1 VAMVGDGINDAP
13 AMMRSNLGIA
23 IGAGTDIAI
32 ESADVVL
39 MKSDLL
45 DAVTTLRLSKAVML
59 NIEQNLF
66 WAFFYN
72 IIGIPLAA
80 GVFYG
85 ALGWKLNPMF
95 AAAAMSVSSVTVV
108 LNALRLLR
116 FKPSISIN
124 SDSNNKNT
132 DHLKSIKSN
141 VIMIE
146 KTLQIKGMSC
156 PHCSARVEKVLNAI
170 DGVEAKVDL
179 ESNSAKIKLTQDV
192 SDETMKHAV
201 DSIGY
206 EVVGVA

>member
-1 VAMVGDGINDAP
+1 
-13 AMMRSNLGIA
+13 
-23 IGAGTDIAI
+23 
-32 ESADVVL
+32 

-59 NIEQNLF
+59 NIKQNLF

-85 ALGWKLNPMF
+85 VLGWKLNPMF
-95 AAAAMSVSSVTVV
+95 AAAAMSLSSVTVV
-108 LNALRLLR
+108 MNALRLLT
-116 FKPSISIN
+116 FKPLESIS
-124 SDSNNKNT
+124 SNKNQIN
-132 DHLKSIKSN
+132 KNNYQSINTTK
-141 VIMIE
+141 IMLE

-156 PHCSARVEKVLNAI
+156 DHCSARVEKVLNAI

-179 ESNSAKIKLTQDV
+179 ESNSAIVKLSHEV
-192 SDETMKHAV
+192 SDETIKSAV
-201 DSIGY
+201 DAIGY